1 MLSPFQTLAKCRKKE
16 MKISQL
22 IFSLWIT
29 RSDSGPCDPGT
40 VVYAPFPGVGS
51 MVQATAVSQVI
62 EGYFIVQWTG
72 SPNLCITP
80 TERSK
85 CVVEAAKTYN
95 GMVRKVFSGV

>member
-1 MLSPFQTLAKCRKKE
+1 MQSHCG
-16 MKISQL
+16 S
-22 IFSLWIT
+22 
-29 RSDSGPCDPGT
+29 CDPGT

-80 TERSK
+80 TDRSK
-85 CVVEAAKTYN
+85 CVVDATKTYN
-95 GMVRKVFSGV
+95 GRVTFKHFESVRRLSRVNTVRPH